1 MFGVS
6 RANLVAQFTN
16 LGITSGDSASPL
28 RQAWLAA
35 KDNYYTEDRA
45 YAAIRIPS
53 VKEQR
58 ASTDLVKGS
67 EASYTDLLDAEDAA
81 LSAIRKYANKN
92 IGLPKA
98 LVEIKQFNS
107 LLGERKNK
115 DPHLLERYKETLKD
129 RPWEKCGCQICS
141 EIGIEVIIFRGG
153 NRNRRRGFHNL
164 WTLRRRI
171 AALVPHFDDERYA
184 AQASM
189 AVRI

>member
-35 KDNYYTEDRA
+35 KDNYYTADRT
-45 YAAIRIPS
+45 YAAIRIPII
-53 VKEQR
+53 KEQR
-58 ASTDLVKGS
+58 ATTPIVKES
-67 EASYTDLLDAEDAA
+67 KASYTDLQNAEGEAM
-81 LSAIRKYANKN
+81 SAIRKYANKN
-92 IGLPKA
+92 IGLKKA
-98 LVEIKQFNS
+98 LVDIKHFNS

-115 DPHLLERYKETLKD
+115 DPHLLERYEETLKD
-129 RPWEKCGCQICS
+129 RPWEKCSCKICS
-141 EIGIEVIIFRGG
+141 VIGVEVVIFRGN

-189 AVRI
+189 SVRI